1 MARQHR
7 VIACV
12 FAAAS
17 FVRDGYGSA
26 APVNAE
32 SLRPNLFRAGWSG
45 GVDASF
51 ALSRGNIDLV
61 DVSGAGRVQYQ
72 QLYPSARTVLPA
84 QPELPWV
91 HHRVFVTATGR
102 FADRA
107 GASFVSQAF
116 VHLRWTAMWH
126 RRLGSDLFAQHQYNE
141 FQRLRGRTV
150 LGVGARVEI
159 VHAPVF
165 MLWAG
170 SGYMLE
176 YERISVLEGAPDPPE
191 SLSHRWT
198 NYLTA
203 RLSLWNSA
211 LLLQNTLY
219 FQPRFDAP
227 ADLRLLEEFEVLA
240 KVTDVFGLGATA
252 SVAYD
257 SAPPTGV
264 RDTELRVSSTVRLS
278 F

>member
-1 MARQHR
+1 M
-7 VIACV
+7 
-12 FAAAS
+12 FTAAS
-17 FVRDGYGSA
+17 FALCASASSSAAA

-45 GVDASF
+45 GLDANF
-51 ALSRGNIDLV
+51 ALSRGNIDLL
-61 DVSGAGRVQYQ
+61 DVGGAGRVQYQ
-72 QLYPSARTVLPA
+72 RLYPSAPVAPPA

-91 HHRVFVTATGR
+91 HHRVFLTATGR

-107 GASFVSQAF
+107 GAPFVSQAF
-116 VHLRWTAMWH
+116 AHLRWTAMWH
-126 RRLGSDLFAQHQYNE
+126 RRVGSDLFAQHQYNE
-141 FQRLRGRTV
+141 FQRLRGRTL
-150 LGVGARVEI
+150 LGAGVRVEI

-165 MLWAG
+165 MLSAG

-176 YERISVLEGAPDPPE
+176 YERINVLEGAPDPPE
-191 SLSHRWT
+191 TLAHRWT

-211 LLLQNTLY
+211 LLVQNTLY
-219 FQPRFDAP
+219 VQPRFDAP
-227 ADLRLLEEFEVLA
+227 SDVRLLEELEVLA
-240 KVTDVFGLGATA
+240 KVTDVFGLGVTA

-264 RDTELRVSSTVRLS
+264 RETELRVFSTVRLS